1 MKTSVLQNLSIS
13 LILVMLVSQFI
24 GCEAAATPDKPAQ
37 IPPETSYASTFK
49 AAEPAGSLSPVG
61 NTLTVSAKA
70 VAPVP
75 SAQYRVVAYYT
86 AWSAYS
92 GFTPDKIAAGN
103 LTHINYAF
111 ANIGSDLRIQL
122 GDAGIDP
129 ANFTGLN
136 SLKKSNPGLKTL
148 ISVGGWSWSG
158 KFSDVAL
165 SDGSRT
171 LFADSCVDFIVKYGF
186 NGVDIDWEY
195 PVSGGL
201 GSNVTRPADRHNFT
215 ELLKK
220 LRERLN
226 ARDPQYLLTVAGGA
240 GQGYFDNTEMD
251 SFTQYLDFANIM
263 AYDIHG
269 AWDRNTDFNAP
280 LHPDAA
286 SPQARWSVDQGLQLW
301 LKAIPA
307 EKIVVGIPFYGRKYT
322 AVKSINQDYPG
333 LYGTYGR
340 CETITYQDIVKTC
353 FSNSN
358 FKTRFHITTSVPYL
372 FDGSTF
378 ISYDDAQSIGKKTAY
393 IQENHL
399 GGVMVWELSQDNN
412 SDLIRAVFNGL
423 N

>member
-1 MKTSVLQNLSIS
+1 LEKLGLFKLLVSS
-13 LILVMLVSQFI
+13 LLVMLVSQFVS
-24 GCEAAATPDKPAQ
+24 CDASATSNKTVQ
-37 IPPETSYASTFK
+37 TTPETSYTSTVRT
-49 AAEPAGSLSPVG
+49 AEPAVNLSAAV
-61 NTLTVSAKA
+61 NTLTEPTKA
-70 VAPVP
+70 PAPAP
-75 SAQYRVVAYYT
+75 TGQYRVVAYYT

-122 GDAGIDP
+122 GDIGIDL
-129 ANFTGLN
+129 ANFN
-136 SLKKSNPGLKTL
+136 SLNTLKKFNPGLKTL

-158 KFSDVAL
+158 HFSDVAL
-165 SDGSRT
+165 SDASRT
-171 LFADSCVDFIVKYGF
+171 VFADSCVDFIVQYGF
-186 NGVDIDWEY
+186 DGVDIDWEY

-215 ELLKK
+215 ELLQK

-226 ARDPQYLLTVAGGA
+226 ARDPQYLLTIAGGA
-240 GQGYFDNTEMD
+240 GQGFFDNTEID
-251 SFTQYLDFANIM
+251 SFIQYLDFANIM

-280 LHPDAA
+280 LYPDAA
-286 SPQARWSVDQGLQLW
+286 SPQARWSVDQVVQLW
-301 LKAIPA
+301 HKAIPA
-307 EKIVVGIPFYGRKYT
+307 DKIVVGIPFYGRKYD
-322 AVKSINQDYPG
+322 ALKSINQDYPG

-358 FKTRFHITTSVPYL
+358 YKAWFHIAACEPYL

-378 ISYDDAQSIGKKTAY
+378 ISFDDAQSIGKKTAY
-393 IQENHL
+393 IQANHL

-412 SDLIRAVFNGL
+412 SELIRAVFNGL